1 MIYKSLFCLMEAE
14 DCTRYDKSMQN
25 CIKIDKNYLSFLA
38 LTSIISSGKQKP
50 SGVGGTH
57 MINTDAFSY
66 INILDKAADASWTR
80 SECINNN
87 LANVDTPGYKR
98 QDIDFSSVLAEE
110 LGHYKYV
117 SLDQKVRNLN
127 LNHLNASVYTDY
139 ANYSYREDR
148 NNVDID
154 TEEVERAS
162 ETIKYQTL
170 TDSISQEFS
179 RLKTAMS

>member
-1 MIYKSLFCLMEAE
+1 M
-14 DCTRYDKSMQN
+14 
-25 CIKIDKNYLSFLA
+25 
-38 LTSIISSGKQKP
+38 
-50 SGVGGTH
+50 
-57 MINTDAFSY
+57 
-66 INILDKAADASWTR
+66 
-80 SECINNN
+80 
-87 LANVDTPGYKR
+87 
-98 QDIDFSSVLAEE
+98 
-110 LGHYKYV
+110 
-117 SLDQKVRNLN
+117 RNLN

>member
-1 MIYKSLFCLMEAE
+1 M
-14 DCTRYDKSMQN
+14 
-25 CIKIDKNYLSFLA
+25 A

>member
-1 MIYKSLFCLMEAE
+1 MIQ
-14 DCTRYDKSMQN
+14 TN
-25 CIKIDKNYLSFLA
+25 
-38 LTSIISSGKQKP
+38 
-50 SGVGGTH
+50 
-57 MINTDAFSY
+57 AFDY
-66 INILDKAADASWTR
+66 INVLNRAADAAWQRNEAIS
-80 SECINNN
+80 NNI
-87 LANVDTPGYKR
+87 ANVDTPGYKR